1 MQYSVW
7 NSQCTKAWYK
17 YNIGR
22 KKQRGRKG
30 KRQGKKGEGKRKGRG
45 KGKER
50 KKTTIRPASKQTNNG
65 AMERW
70 VDRWTDGSI
79 NSVNQDMHVHNNS
92 CKYMQMWSKNRRVF
106 LVFTHSPP
114 KKNVRVLNLKRRRV
128 ARHRR
133 GSKLRPREFWHCGR
147 GCDCLCTYSSTDLAP
162 SVAML
167 CAWAFSNGQLS
178 LWQFWSQG
186 GGKKIHKAEKG
197 YLSCTTSRL
206 PETLQAQ
213 FATKRQ
219 IGREPLTFTRSLL
232 FWWTETHHGLAGA
245 SIWSF
250 ASCPWNIQQ
259 LCYERSASGGTT
271 CK

>member
-1 MQYSVW
+1 MASSLSDSFEV
-7 NSQCTKAWYK
+7 KE
-17 YNIGR
+17 
-22 KKQRGRKG
+22 
-30 KRQGKKGEGKRKGRG
+30 GE
-45 KGKER
+45 
-50 KKTTIRPASKQTNNG
+50 
-65 AMERW
+65 
-70 VDRWTDGSI
+70 
-79 NSVNQDMHVHNNS
+79 
-92 CKYMQMWSKNRRVF
+92 
-106 LVFTHSPP
+106 
-114 KKNVRVLNLKRRRV
+114 
-128 ARHRR
+128 
-133 GSKLRPREFWHCGR
+133 
-147 GCDCLCTYSSTDLAP
+147 
-162 SVAML
+162 
-167 CAWAFSNGQLS
+167 
-178 LWQFWSQG
+178 
-186 GGKKIHKAEKG
+186 KKIHKAEKG